1 MEYYNIFDLRYSQA
15 IRCKHRHY
23 RIKLELLGFYEN
35 VIGEI
40 ERDISNSSSGQIN
53 INNQQL
59 TRRSCT
65 LNLINI
71 DKQYN
76 PDNDGLVWYRRKFRL
91 WIGVVVKSDIYW
103 WSLGVFVTTE
113 ANMENNG
120 SLSLSAVDK
129 GGILDGSTGEN
140 MTDTQY
146 IISYGSTISE
156 IVRDTLLISTD
167 KVQNMPID
175 PVPPIIDIKYNN
187 IKTQQDISIDSG
199 NYIGNLLTETANNY
213 NADIY
218 YDRFGRMVFSNSFSA
233 SRTDG
238 YKYMAHQWDFSDD
251 DEMYQECQYNYNFN
265 AVNAITVYT
274 DSSELENVSY
284 TAYNKNPVSP
294 VCIDKIGIHRKES
307 EVIAYTETSKEKML
321 ERCKEY
327 ADYLLLQE
335 ALQSMQITFK
345 SPVMP
350 HIDVNGTIGITD
362 KYIGLNQATFVVQSI
377 TIPLSSEKMTISA
390 VNINYLPNNM
400 SVER

>member
-1 MEYYNIFDLRYSQA
+1 
-15 IRCKHRHY
+15 
-23 RIKLELLGFYEN
+23 
-35 VIGEI
+35 
-40 ERDISNSSSGQIN
+40 
-53 INNQQL
+53 
-59 TRRSCT
+59 
-65 LNLINI
+65 
-71 DKQYN
+71 
-76 PDNDGLVWYRRKFRL
+76 
-91 WIGVVVKSDIYW
+91 
-103 WSLGVFVTTE
+103 
-113 ANMENNG
+113 
-120 SLSLSAVDK
+120 
-129 GGILDGSTGEN
+129 
-140 MTDTQY
+140 
-146 IISYGSTISE
+146 
-156 IVRDTLLISTD
+156 
-167 KVQNMPID
+167 
-175 PVPPIIDIKYNN
+175 
-187 IKTQQDISIDSG
+187 
-199 NYIGNLLTETANNY
+199 
-213 NADIY
+213 
-218 YDRFGRMVFSNSFSA
+218 
-233 SRTDG
+233 
-238 YKYMAHQWDFSDD
+238 
-251 DEMYQECQYNYNFN
+251 
-265 AVNAITVYT
+265 VYT